1 MTESARYFPA
11 AYAGSEERV
20 VRPQILSNPE
30 RVGAAYR
37 SNPGCR
43 ERVAQPTIAELEAHL
58 RQHVAAT
65 HIPVKWC
72 FVESLPRNR
81 SVKVDRPALRTLFES
96 EAPR

>member
-20 VRPQILSNPE
+20 VRPQILSNP
-30 RVGAAYR
+30 
-37 SNPGCR
+37 